1 MVSSVSTICFIGS
14 TTLSGQEVE
23 IQHDETSIT
32 VWKGKKTVAILDKA
46 KDVFNPTAQGAS
58 TQEPKKGAFEK
69 QIKTPANNVLWKKT
83 EESYDELNRQ
93 GSEYDKVINWEP
105 EARA

>member
-1 MVSSVSTICFIGS
+1 MRPVLPFGRA
-14 TTLSGQEVE
+14 
-23 IQHDETSIT
+23 
-32 VWKGKKTVAILDKA
+32 KKTVAILDKA
-46 KDVFNPTAQGAS
+46 KDVFNPTVQGAS

-83 EESYDELNRQ
+83 EESSDELNRQ

>member
-23 IQHDETSIT
+23 IQHDEASIT

-46 KDVFNPTAQGAS
+46 KDVFNPTVQGAS

-69 QIKTPANNVLWKKT
+69 QSFRSDTRCKDIVIWRLG
-83 EESYDELNRQ
+83 ES
-93 GSEYDKVINWEP
+93 SSMS
-105 EARA
+105 